1 MITQGKWYKTIE
13 LSGMVQIRGG
23 NTGTTADKS
32 ICAIGCSSC
41 TTDEDE
47 SNAALIAAAPDL
59 LEACKVAS
67 DMMRLASRYFPKS
80 IQNSDKFMLE
90 NVCASLDKA
99 IAKAEEK

>member
-32 ICAIGCSSC
+32 ICPIGFSNC

-59 LEACKVAS
+59 LEACKAI
-67 DMMRLASRYFPKS
+67 RLVRPSTG
-80 IQNSDKFMLE
+80 L
-90 NVCASLDKA
+90 L
-99 IAKAEEK
+99 AKATLLT